1 MPREYSQA
9 LADYAISRERYLEL
23 KHKCYQYP
31 EWIRDRNDS
40 YELSGGSFDGMPKG
54 SSSDVTSIVERKAD
68 KAMKS
73 AELVDVV
80 ERCLHDAVDGDI
92 GVISSLRKNVCY
104 QIPYIALD
112 ALCGKNQF
120 TKYRHKFYYLLDKK
134 L

>member
-40 YELSGGSFDGMPKG
+40 YELSAGSFSGMPKG
-54 SSSDVTSIVERKAD
+54 SSSATSIVERKAD

-73 AELVDVV
+73 AELVDLV
-80 ERCLHDAVDGDI
+80 ERCLHDAADGDI
-92 GVISSLRKNVCY
+92 GVIPELRKNVCY
-104 QIPYIALD
+104 GVPYIALSIPCD
-112 ALCGKNQF
+112 KNKF

-134 L
+134 V

>member
-40 YELSGGSFDGMPKG
+40 YELSSVGFDGMPKG
-54 SSSDVTSIVERKAD
+54 SSSGTTSIVERKAD

-92 GVISSLRKNVCY
+92 GVINSLRKNVCY

-112 ALCGKNQF
+112 TPCDKNRF
-120 TKYRHKFYYLLDKK
+120 TKYRHRFYYFIDKK
-134 L
+134 V

>member
-1 MPREYSQA
+1 MPREYTQA

-40 YELSGGSFDGMPKG
+40 YELSAGSFDGMPKG
-54 SSSDVTSIVERKAD
+54 SSGATSVVERKAD

-73 AELVDVV
+73 TELVDLV
-80 ERCLHDAVDGDI
+80 EHCLHDAADGDI
-92 GVISSLRKNVCY
+92 GVIPELRKNVCY
-104 QIPYIALD
+104 GVPYIALAIPCD
-112 ALCGKNQF
+112 KNKF

-134 L
+134 V